1 MPVSNIPDSMR
12 LDRLLSQVTG
22 LSRNHVKSL
31 LRGDNVEVDGV
42 TVRDAALQVNAT
54 QAITL
59 REDAVEWPRERY
71 VMLNKPAGYV
81 CSTAEGAYPLVASL
95 VDAPWADG
103 LHSAGRLDADS
114 TGLVLLTNDGQW
126 SHALTSP
133 RRQCVKSYVVTVKH
147 PLQPGLVKRFAEGLM
162 LNGEREPTLPAQLE
176 LIDTHAARVQICEGR
191 YHQVKRMIAACSNRV
206 VTLHR
211 EAIGHLVLDATLN
224 PGEWREL
231 TPEEISGV

>member
-1 MPVSNIPDSMR
+1 MSNPDSMR
-12 LDRLLSQVTG
+12 LDRLLSQVSG

-31 LRGDNVEVDGV
+31 LRGDNVQVDGV
-42 TVRDAALQVNAT
+42 TVRDAALQVNAM

-59 REDAVEWPRERY
+59 RDEVVEWPRERY
-71 VMLNKPAGYV
+71 VMLHKPDGYV

-95 VDAPWADG
+95 VDTPWAAR

-114 TGLVLLTNDGQW
+114 TGLVLLTTDGQW

-147 PLQPGLVKRFAEGLM
+147 PLQPELVQRFATGLV
-162 LNGEREPTLPAQLE
+162 LNDDPQPTLPAQLE
-176 LIDTHAARVQICEGR
+176 LLDSHTARVHITEGR
-191 YHQVKRMIAACSNRV
+191 YHQVKRMFAACSNRV

-211 EAIGHLVLDATLN
+211 EAIGHLVLDAALQS
-224 PGEWREL
+224 GQWREL
-231 TPEEISGV
+231 TAAEVAGV